1 MRKCFILLM
10 ILTLGVN
17 VFAINTNLKMQ
28 GVLRKSIKSC
38 DYTKC
43 SLDPI
48 PFSAFS
54 EDFEGGSVGWEAGFV
69 GNLVPTTWHTD
80 TFQAYGGSG
89 KSWWMGGTPSIKGYD
104 NLWYQVLTSPK
115 IVLPATGLTFTFK
128 MNRHVE
134 GTAGAE
140 APYNGWDGCNVRI
153 SSDNGDT
160 WTVLTN
166 PTPAYNSTSMYSF
179 GLAHGEGANIP
190 GWGGSSN
197 GWVDASFDISAY
209 ANDTVMIS
217 WVFASDPGLCTVDSV
232 GLFGWQVDSIN
243 VANVFTNDG
252 EDTTGFSYGSGAHLI
267 DDRWALTDSFYHSP
281 THSYHCIQDSNTN
294 HALLSPSISIPDT
307 GQSFLSYY
315 VWCDMPDY
323 DGSGGDTLEDYY
335 WIDVSTDG
343 GILWNG
349 FAYDY
354 AANGSDSGW
363 VKRDTGLIQGNTKA
377 LDLSQYAGQ
386 TIRLRWVV
394 FTDNNDDGGK
404 GTGLYIDDI
413 NIDTLGIE
421 ESNKPTISTYSL
433 SNCLPNPFTRN
444 TEIKYFVPTNSFITV
459 KIFNLSGQEVTSL
472 VNKEQNSGSYAI
484 NWNGK
489 DKNGKLLP
497 TGMYLYQLKSG
508 SFSETKKMVLMK

>member
-10 ILTLGVN
+10 ILLLGVN
-17 VFAINTNLKMQ
+17 VFAINTNLKIQ
-28 GVLRKSIKSC
+28 GALRNSSKSC
-38 DYTKC
+38 DYAKC
-43 SLDPI
+43 SLGPI

-54 EDFEGGSVGWEAGFV
+54 EDFEGGSLGWEAGFV

-89 KSWWMGGTPSIKGYD
+89 KSWWMGGSPSIKGYD
-104 NLWYQVLTSPK
+104 NFWYQKLISPK

-153 SSDNGDT
+153 STDNGAT

-179 GLAHGEGANIP
+179 GFAHGEGANVS
-190 GWGGSSN
+190 GWGGSSG
-197 GWVDASFDISAY
+197 GWVNASFDISSY

-232 GLFGWQVDSIN
+232 GIFGWQIDSID
-243 VANVFTNDG
+243 VAGVFTNDG
-252 EDTTGFSYGSGAHLI
+252 EDTTGFSYASGAHLI
-267 DDRWALTDSFYHSP
+267 YDRWVLTDSSYNSP
-281 THSYHCIQDSNTN
+281 VHSYHCIHDSNAM
-294 HALLSPSISIPDT
+294 HALVSPSISIPDT

-315 VWCDMPDY
+315 VWCDMPDC
-323 DGSGGDTLEDYY
+323 DGNADQKLEDYY
-335 WIDVSTDG
+335 EIDISTDD
-343 GILWNG
+343 GIVWNN

-354 AANGSDSGW
+354 GAAGSDSGW
-363 VKRDTGLIQGNTKA
+363 VQRDIGLMESNIIA

-386 TIRLRWVV
+386 TIKIRWLVM
-394 FTDNNDDGGK
+394 TDNNDDGGV

-421 ESNKPTISTYSL
+421 ESNKPKISTYSL
-433 SNCLPNPFTRN
+433 SNCSPNPFTRS
-444 TEIKYFVPTNSFITV
+444 TGIKYSIPTNSCVTV
-459 KIFNLSGQEVTSL
+459 KIFNLSGQEVANL
-472 VNKEQNSGSYAI
+472 VDKEQNAGSYTI

-489 DKNGKLLP
+489 DKNGKLVP

-508 SFSETKKMVLMK
+508 SFSETKKMVLMR